1 MTDAPTTH
9 ELTRCHRLPVGKEDE
24 RCDGCGMVIA
34 GGLLA
39 EYRLDGSLFCT
50 VRCAATHSGLPLE
63 TKVTA

>member
-1 MTDAPTTH
+1 MTD
-9 ELTRCHRLPVGKEDE
+9 ELTRCKTLPVGKDGD
-24 RCDGCGMVIA
+24 RCDGCGLAIA